1 MRVPRVLSISPPAA
15 RDAEEWVRRAPEL
28 VDAGADGLLLRVFG
42 ETGEVLER
50 WLDGLMATGATV
62 LVHAS
67 TPGGVAA
74 AQRRGIGLHLPDGP
88 VTRPA
93 GIGVLGVS
101 RHAAGGHAAS
111 GHAATGHATTGHAA
125 TGHAATGSAPQDTTP
140 QGTTPQGTESEVDYL
155 LLGPVFAPHSKRGT
169 RPPLGLGVLA
179 RGDVPAIALGGID
192 GSNAAACLAAGAHG
206 VAGIGRFGDPREI
219 ARIAA
224 AVAREIARATAGD
237 AEAHPPRRRPH

>member
-1 MRVPRVLSISPPAA
+1 MRIPRVLSISPPAA

-28 VDAGADGLLLRVFG
+28 VNAGADGLLLRVFG
-42 ETGEVLER
+42 ETGEVLVER
-50 WLDGLMATGATV
+50 WLDALMATGATV

-74 AQRRGIGLHLPDGP
+74 ARRRGIGLHLPDGP
-88 VTRPA
+88 VARLA
-93 GIGVLGVS
+93 GIGLLGVS
-101 RHAAGGHAAS
+101 RHAAGGHAACD
-111 GHAATGHATTGHAA
+111 AA
-125 TGHAATGSAPQDTTP
+125 SVSD
-140 QGTTPQGTESEVDYL
+140 VDYL

-179 RGDVPAIALGGID
+179 RGGVPAIALGGID

>member
-1 MRVPRVLSISPPAA
+1 M
-15 RDAEEWVRRAPEL
+15 RRAPEL
-28 VDAGADGLLLRVFG
+28 VDAGADGLLLRVFDG
-42 ETGEVLER
+42 TGVALVER
-50 WLDGLMATGATV
+50 WLDALMATGATV

-67 TPGGVAA
+67 TPGGVPA
-74 AQRRGIGLHLPDGP
+74 AQKRGIGLHLPDGP

-125 TGHAATGSAPQDTTP
+125 TGHAATGHAATGSAPQDTTP

-155 LLGPVFAPHSKRGT
+155 LLGPVFAPHSKPAARAPVGVD
-169 RPPLGLGVLA
+169 VLA
-179 RGDVPAIALGGID
+179 SARTPTLALGGID
-192 GSNAAACLAAGAHG
+192 ASNAAACLRAGAHG
-206 VAGIGRFGDPREI
+206 VAGIGRFGDPGEVARIAAEI
-219 ARIAA
+219 ARI
-224 AVAREIARATAGD
+224 VAATAGD